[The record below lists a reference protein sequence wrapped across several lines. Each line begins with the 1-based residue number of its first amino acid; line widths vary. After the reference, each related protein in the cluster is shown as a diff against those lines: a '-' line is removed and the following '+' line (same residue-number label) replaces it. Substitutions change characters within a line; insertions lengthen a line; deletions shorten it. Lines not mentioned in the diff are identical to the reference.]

1 MENSFWVA
9 VVVFVSQLVFI
20 YLRTLNVIYT
30 TEKKLWLSILTG
42 VGIGFLTLVSF
53 EIGIDSL
60 KSGQPVP
67 IILFLAGGAFGTWWG
82 IRQNEKSEANSKEVN
97 TDSSDSGKIFIEIDK
112 LKNSYE
118 KISEELSSVK
128 KELSIKE
135 KEINGNI
142 HYRKV
147 TRKPDGWKKEHEFV
161 EFYSKIYVL
170 DNGERKKNP
179 PYVAMSSSGV
189 IDKYDK
195 SVGPESKLRC
205 FMITKLVI
213 PNYFSEKELSVAVSA
228 GPERN
233 NFESVFGLSY
243 REIVALMYEHNYH
256 RVKNEMYTLNFYEV

>member
-67 IILFLAGGAFGTWWG
+67 IILFLSGGAFGTWWG

-118 KISEELSSVK
+118 KISEELSN
-128 KELSIKE
+128 L
-135 KEINGNI
+135 
-142 HYRKV
+142 
-147 TRKPDGWKKEHEFV
+147 
-161 EFYSKIYVL
+161 
-170 DNGERKKNP
+170 KKN
-179 PYVAMSSSGV
+179 YQVRRRRLIATFT
-189 IDKYDK
+189 I
-195 SVGPESKLRC
+195 E
-205 FMITKLVI
+205 
-213 PNYFSEKELSVAVSA
+213 EL
-228 GPERN
+228 PKN
-233 NFESVFGLSY
+233 
-243 REIVALMYEHNYH
+243 LMDG
-256 RVKNEMYTLNFYEV
+256 

>member
-1 MENSFWVA
+1 MENTYWVA
-9 VVVFVSQLVFI
+9 IIVFISQLVFI

-128 KELSIKE
+128 KELLSKE
-135 KEINGNI
+135 KEINSNI

-147 TRKPDGWKKEHEFV
+147 TRKLDGWKKEHEFV

-189 IDKYDK
+189 IDNYDK

-233 NFESVFGLSY
+233 NFESVFGMSY